1 MYFKSRAWRGVD
13 VECTNIYI
21 YIYIYGV
28 VIIILCMHLNP
39 KGMVDCT
46 MNRLFILKV

>member
-21 YIYIYGV
+21 YIYIYIYCRREYSSNHHEGE
-28 VIIILCMHLNP
+28 I
-39 KGMVDCT
+39 
-46 MNRLFILKV
+46 RE

>member
-21 YIYIYGV
+21 YIVEGNIHR
-28 VIIILCMHLNP
+28 IIM
-39 KGMVDCT
+39 KE
-46 MNRLFILKV
+46 K

>member
-21 YIYIYGV
+21 YIYIYIYIVEGNIHR
-28 VIIILCMHLNP
+28 IIM
-39 KGMVDCT
+39 KE
-46 MNRLFILKV
+46 K